1 MSVILT
7 ITLPASEFDIGRVI
21 EAVDGV
27 HVELESIVPLGDQA
41 MPILEVHD
49 CDHESFARRLD
60 DHNAVA
66 SVVAIDQ
73 SEDIATYAVE
83 WSADLDSFYQAL
95 SDHHAAILKAI
106 KDDDQWE
113 FDLRFPSHESLSAFH
128 DQIHENEIR
137 LDVRRV
143 SRSNQPEFDPQ
154 SRLSPAQREA
164 LELAISEGY
173 YSIPRQTTTA
183 ELGTM
188 LGISDQAV
196 IERLR
201 RAMAALGEEYLL
213 TANAESQQV

>member
-7 ITLPASEFDIGRVI
+7 VALPASEFDIGRVI

-27 HVELESIVPLGDQA
+27 HIELESIVPLGDQA

-49 CDHESFARRLD
+49 CEHESFARRLD
-60 DHNAVA
+60 EHDAVA

-95 SDHHAAILKAI
+95 SDHHASILQAI
-106 KDDDQWE
+106 KAGEQWE
-113 FDLRFPSHESLSAFH
+113 FDLRFPSHQALTAFH
-128 DQIHENEIR
+128 DQIDEDEIR
-137 LDVRRV
+137 LEVRRV
-143 SRSNQPEFDPQ
+143 SQSNQPEFDPQ
-154 SRLSPAQREA
+154 SRLSPAQQEA

-173 YSIPRQTTTA
+173 YSIPRTTTTA
-183 ELGTM
+183 ELGET

-196 IERLR
+196 VERLR
-201 RAMAALGEEYLL
+201 RAMAALGEEYIAASEETL
-213 TANAESQQV
+213 QV

>member
-7 ITLPASEFDIGRVI
+7 VALPASEFDIGRVI

-27 HVELESIVPLGDQA
+27 HIELESIVPLGDQA
-41 MPILEVHD
+41 MPILKVHD
-49 CDHESFARRLD
+49 CKHESFARRLD
-60 DHNAVA
+60 EHDAVA

-95 SDHHAAILKAI
+95 SDHHASILKAI
-106 KDDDQWE
+106 KDGGQWE

-128 DQIHENEIR
+128 DQVNEDEIR

-143 SRSNQPEFDPQ
+143 SRSNQPGFDPQ
-154 SRLSPAQREA
+154 RRLSPAQREA

-173 YSIPRQTTTA
+173 YSIPRTTTTA
-183 ELGTM
+183 ELGAT

-196 IERLR
+196 VERLR
-201 RAMAALGEEYLL
+201 RAMAALGQEYIAASEETLQ
-213 TANAESQQV
+213 A